1 MYMKKYTNYV
11 SENKEN
17 NSNNVTRT
25 NRVYFPT
32 RNYYTRRIS
41 RPFLNIRYTRRI
53 VDNVQPVYPTTNSNV
68 YFPFIA
74 RKRYRNRTI
83 RYKIR

>member
-1 MYMKKYTNYV
+1 MKKYYNYI

-17 NSNNVTRT
+17 DSNNVTKS
-25 NRVYFPT
+25 NRVYFPN

-41 RPFLNIRYTRRI
+41 RPVLNIRYTRRI
-53 VDNVQPVYPTTNSNV
+53 VDNVQPVYSNKNPNM
-68 YFPFIA
+68 YFPFMT